1 MDLSSPEVRFAA
13 SAVSEAAQTARR
25 IQAEFG
31 AQSLQKGDR
40 SPVTVADYAVQAL
53 LAQRLEE
60 TFPQDALVAEEDSG
74 EFESADGRG
83 LLEKV
88 VAQLSQVWPGFGP
101 DQVRRAIDRGQGQ
114 PNGRFWT
121 LDPIDGTKGF
131 LRGGHYAVALAL
143 LEDGRIE
150 AGALGCPHW
159 SGERIWQDQGP
170 GGLALAVRGQGAWWR
185 PLREGSHD
193 IGAKGLR
200 PLQVAAQESPRHA
213 RLLRSVEARHT
224 NEDRLGRLARR
235 MGLEADPVR
244 MDSQAKYAALAAG
257 QGDLLLRLLS
267 PSQPDYREKIWDQAA
282 GALIL
287 QEAGGRITD
296 LEGRPAGLHA
306 GPHVARQSRRPR
318 LQRAASRSRPES
330 PARGGTEG
338 LSRRTRALVQSLARD
353 YNSLWSAP
361 TNTAK
366 RLRGSGLGRFAG
378 R

>member
-1 MDLSSPEVRFAA
+1 MDLSSSEVRFAA
-13 SAVSEAAQTARR
+13 EAVSEAAQTARR

-31 AQSLQKGDR
+31 AQSLEKGDR

-53 LAQRLEE
+53 VAHRLRKA
-60 TFPQDALVAEEDSG
+60 FPRDSLVAEEDSG
-74 EFESADGRG
+74 EFESAAGRA
-83 LLEKV
+83 LLERV
-88 VAQLSQVWPGFGP
+88 VAQLSPILPGFGP
-101 DQVRRAIDRGQGQ
+101 DQVRGAIDRGLGQ
-114 PNGRFWT
+114 PRGRFWT

-143 LEDGRIE
+143 LEEGRIE
-150 AGALGCPHW
+150 VGALGCPHW
-159 SGERIWQDQGP
+159 SGERIWQEQGP

-185 PLREGSHD
+185 PLQEGSHEID
-193 IGAKGLR
+193 AARLR
-200 PLQVAAQESPRHA
+200 RLRVASQESPRKA

-224 NEDRLGRLARR
+224 NEDRLGRLAGR

-296 LEGRPAGLHA
+296 LEGRPLDFTRGRTLSGNRGVLASNGPLHEAGL
-306 GPHVARQSRRPR
+306 
-318 LQRAASRSRPES
+318 
-330 PARGGTEG
+330 
-338 LSRRTRALVQSLARD
+338 RALREVEQ
-353 YNSLWSAP
+353 AP
-361 TNTAK
+361 
-366 RLRGSGLGRFAG
+366 
-378 R
+378 